1 MKNLTETSRLLK
13 GFVFLACSL
22 ALLFAAPAELRAQG
36 KIRIAI
42 WEFENHAEHVWWFYS
57 DMGPAARNTIDT
69 QFSENALLSS
79 KFSVI
84 ERDKLGM
91 VLKEQGLATSGA
103 VDPTTAAKVG
113 KILGVKYIVMGGI
126 DKFNIDKTGGGVGA
140 FGVGGHMVQSN
151 ATVNLR
157 LVDTT
162 TAERVL
168 SLAADGNVKKGGGF
182 IKGTSLSRDSEW
194 GIASETI
201 QKAAKAVVD
210 KLVTGEYLARITNAA
225 TPAGGLEGKIIKV
238 EGNRAWINLGSSSG
252 IKVGDKFNIVN
263 VGEALIDPD
272 SGAKLGAEEKQTG
285 NGSVVE
291 VQDKYAIMT
300 FTGKATAKD
309 TIRKS

>member
-1 MKNLTETSRLLK
+1 MRRTLRKPRTS
-13 GFVFLACSL
+13 VCLAAAL
-22 ALLFAAPAELRAQG
+22 ALLLALPSRSFAQG

-42 WEFENHAEHVWWFYS
+42 WEFENHAEHSWWFYA

-69 QFSENALLSS
+69 AFSENPQLSS

-84 ERDKLGM
+84 ERDKLSL
-91 VLKEQGLATSGA
+91 VLKEQGLASAGA
-103 VDPTTAAKVG
+103 VDPTTAARVG

-126 DKFNIDKTGGGVGA
+126 DKFNIDKTGGGIGK

-151 ATVNLR
+151 VTVNLR
-157 LVDTT
+157 MVDTT
-162 TAERVL
+162 TAERIL

-182 IKGTSLSRDSEW
+182 YQGTSLSRESEW

-210 KLVTGEYLARITNAA
+210 KLVTGEYLARISGAA
-225 TPAGGLEGKIIKV
+225 TPAGGIEGKIIKV
-238 EGNRAWINLGSSSG
+238 DGNRAWINVGASSG
-252 IKVGDKFNIVN
+252 IKVGDKFNIIN

-291 VQDKYAIMT
+291 IQDKYAIMT
-300 FTGKATAKD
+300 FTGKAGAKD
-309 TIRKS
+309 TIRKQ

>member
-1 MKNLTETSRLLK
+1 MKRILK
-13 GFVFLACSL
+13 ATICFLVSL
-22 ALLFAAPAELRAQG
+22 ALLFALPSRSFAQG

-42 WEFENHAEHVWWFYS
+42 WEFENHAEHSWWFYG

-69 QFSENALLSS
+69 QFSENQMLSS

-91 VLKEQGLATSGA
+91 VLKEQGLASAGA
-103 VDPTTAAKVG
+103 VDPTTAARVG

-126 DKFNIDKTGGGVGA
+126 DKFNIDKTQGGIGK
-140 FGVGGHMVQSN
+140 FGVGGNMVQSN

-162 TAERVL
+162 TAERIL
-168 SLAADGNVKKGGGF
+168 SLSADGNVKKGGGF
-182 IKGTSLSRDSEW
+182 YQGTSLSRESEW

-210 KLVTGEYLARITNAA
+210 KLVTGEYLARISSAA
-225 TPAGGLEGKIIKV
+225 TPVGGMEGKVIKV
-238 EGNRAWINLGSSSG
+238 EGNRAWINVGTSSG

-300 FTGKATAKD
+300 FTGKAVAKD
-309 TIRKS
+309 TIRKQ